1 MSSISQRVVKI
12 IGELFNKYKD
22 NDVVQAKEYNANYD
36 SIKDVVNNNAEA
48 TKELQKAVRDLTEGI
63 VPDYSIS
70 NDKLQAACVSYNNLN
85 ANLVNDVLMHKNNI
99 NSMLNPFA
107 EGLYRY
113 TTVSGNLYNSH
124 IYRTLEAPSNA
135 KNVTYTYETAGSI
148 VGKASFYR
156 VYFYPHSSEHVD
168 SYEANFAYQ
177 ATDPFTWRL
186 YAKSTGNQLYP
197 IHKIL
202 NFSYNY
208 TITYNLHTAITAFT
222 LSIPR
227 IYEEDAQTYGTAT
240 LTFFDGTTVDVDE
253 TTDYNY
259 TTDVSKTLIKV
270 ELKYGGTDDYLY
282 PQNTN
287 VVPVSE
293 PTFTLREVTNV
304 SATTT
309 IGPCSLSNPKNKL
322 KVMYKLKKNEGAPEE
337 LSNTPGVISYTTSKY
352 NEVTSVWEPYTYTA
366 TNYIYEAAP
375 DESGSKVCYY
385 TAYLELPSGT
395 NFPNTITLDYTNDN
409 LVTLLTCLVSAL
421 DGPQRHDVVD
431 NGAS

>member
-1 MSSISQRVVKI
+1 MNGISQRVVKT

-70 NDKLQAACVSYNNLN
+70 NDKLQAACVSYDNLN

-113 TTVSGNLYNSH
+113 TAVSGNLYNSH
-124 IYRTLEAPSNA
+124 IYRKLEAPSDT
-135 KNVTYTYETAGSI
+135 KNVTYTYETADSI
-148 VGKASFYR
+148 VGKASFDR
-156 VYFYPHSSEHVD
+156 VYFYPHASEHVGP
-168 SYEANFAYQ
+168 SAAAFYQ
-177 ATDPFTWRL
+177 LSTEPFTWQL
-186 YAKSTGNQLYP
+186 YANSGGQLYP

-202 NFSYNY
+202 DFEYSY

-227 IYEEDAQTYGTAT
+227 IYSQGVSTYGAAT
-240 LTFFDGTTVDVDE
+240 LTFFDGTTVNVDK
-253 TTDYNY
+253 TTNYSY
-259 TTDVSKTLIKV
+259 TTDVAKTLIKI
-270 ELKYGGTDDYLY
+270 ELKYGGTAEYFY
-282 PQNTN
+282 AYNTR
-287 VVPVSE
+287 VVQVPA
-293 PTFTLREVTNV
+293 PTFTLREATNV
-304 SATTT
+304 SATT

-322 KVMYKLKKNEGAPEE
+322 KIMYKLKKNEGASEE